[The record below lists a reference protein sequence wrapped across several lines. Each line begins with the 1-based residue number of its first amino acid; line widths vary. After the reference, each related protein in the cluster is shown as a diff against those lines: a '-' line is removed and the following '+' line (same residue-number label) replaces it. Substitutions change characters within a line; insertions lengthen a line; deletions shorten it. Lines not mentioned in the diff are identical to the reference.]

1 MTGLVATA
9 HDEQGAA
16 PRLGLWRVSD
26 RATFEALRR
35 HGHRARRGPIS
46 VTWLAPDPT
55 PDPTPPRVDF
65 AVGKAAG
72 GAVRRN
78 RIRRRLRAGLREL
91 QHQGRLPAG
100 TYLLS
105 ARPEAA
111 EIPLLR
117 LSRSLPA
124 STSSIAGWSRIGTPA
139 ASKASDSAR
148 MRAA

>member
-16 PRLGLWRVSD
+16 PRLHLWRVTD

-35 HGHRARRGPIS
+35 HGHRARSGPVS

-55 PDPTPPRVDF
+55 AGPTPPRAAF
-65 AVGKAAG
+65 AVGKGAG

-91 QHQGRLPAG
+91 QRQGRLPAG

-105 ARPEAA
+105 ARPEVAEMPWPEVIAA
-111 EIPLLR
+111 IDG
-117 LSRSLPA
+117 A
-124 STSSIAGWSRIGTPA
+124 IAATPA
-139 ASKASDSAR
+139 GAR
-148 MRAA
+148 